1 MTARRLLFL
10 DALSL
15 TAYHWHSGG
24 PQVEATFRAD
34 QAGFEAFAEYL
45 NQKHASLFYILAD
58 VAEEGFQ
65 IEDLP
70 YVQGSDRQE
79 MLKRKLAQ
87 YFYATPMALAMSLG
101 RGKEGR
107 RDERIL
113 FAGLT
118 GYSQFE
124 PWLRAMRDAEAQLAG
139 VYSIPLVLAELIGK
153 LAGKTEQV
161 LLMSITRAGLRQT
174 FFDHGQLRFSRLTP
188 MATGMIG
195 EVATA
200 CATETRKIYQYL
212 AGQRLVA
219 RDTPLQ
225 TLVLAHPSHF
235 GIIGDRCQS
244 TTERQV
250 QMVDLVAET
259 KRLGL
264 TETPTDSCADLMFLH
279 LLAKRTPNEQFAPA
293 AERRPYRLWQI
304 RRALNAI
311 AGVILAVSL
320 FYSANQLMTHFEL
333 ATTNSMLQSE
343 VDLGKRH
350 YNAMLQGLPPVPISY
365 DSLRTLTDRYEALAR
380 RSPGPEPLFVHIS
393 RALNKSPK
401 IELTRLDWSVADRP
415 DTVPAGTTNSTGPV
429 VAAPTGGSGFAVVKI
444 QAQLPLSMASD
455 HRTQLET
462 VNAFAETLR
471 TPDIEVRVLTFPFE
485 TESGKSIK
493 SSEATS
499 LVDPPRFAISMAGKL

>member
-1 MTARRLLFL
+1 
-10 DALSL
+10 
-15 TAYHWHSGG
+15 
-24 PQVEATFRAD
+24 
-34 QAGFEAFAEYL
+34 
-45 NQKHASLFYILAD
+45 
-58 VAEEGFQ
+58 
-65 IEDLP
+65 
-70 YVQGSDRQE
+70 
-79 MLKRKLAQ
+79 
-87 YFYATPMALAMSLG
+87 
-101 RGKEGR
+101 
-107 RDERIL
+107 
-113 FAGLT
+113 
-118 GYSQFE
+118 
-124 PWLRAMRDAEAQLAG
+124 
-139 VYSIPLVLAELIGK
+139 
-153 LAGKTEQV
+153 
-161 LLMSITRAGLRQT
+161 
-174 FFDHGQLRFSRLTP
+174 
-188 MATGMIG
+188 
-195 EVATA
+195 
-200 CATETRKIYQYL
+200 
-212 AGQRLVA
+212 
-219 RDTPLQ
+219 
-225 TLVLAHPSHF
+225 
-235 GIIGDRCQS
+235 
-244 TTERQV
+244 
-250 QMVDLVAET
+250 
-259 KRLGL
+259 
-264 TETPTDSCADLMFLH
+264 MFLH

-455 HRTQLET
+455 HRTQLEA